1 MVWSDRPAAFGWVA
15 REDGFKV
22 TFKPPHVAENG
33 PDGYSSAEKSFPG
46 RGAVSEDLK
55 VEVDLVCLSN
65 RVSHEWEAK
74 ETLAEEKG
82 E

>member
-1 MVWSDRPAAFGWVA
+1 MWSDGRAAFRWVA

-22 TFKPPHVAENG
+22 TFKPPHVAEKG
-33 PDGYSSAEKSFPG
+33 PVGHSSAEKSFPG
-46 RGAVSEDLK
+46 RSAVSEDLK

-65 RVSHEWEAK
+65 RVSREWEGK
-74 ETLAEEKG
+74 ETAAEEKD